1 MAIDNIDTAILRQ
14 LQIDGRMS
22 YRELGET
29 VGLSSTAV
37 AARMD
42 RLIENGVISGFQVN
56 IDHRALGKMI
66 HALVDIRFNQ
76 STYSDEFVE
85 NLASLDNIERAWCVT
100 GPFDCNLEIWVP
112 TTEDLDNTLAAIK
125 RTGDVAELQTRLVLT
140 TLKA

>member
-1 MAIDNIDTAILRQ
+1 MVIDDIDTAILRQ
-14 LQIDGRMS
+14 LQIDGRMT
-22 YRELGET
+22 YRQLGES

-42 RLIENGVISGFQVN
+42 RLVESGVISGFQVN
-56 IDHRALGKMI
+56 IDHHALGKMI

-85 NLASLDNIERAWCVT
+85 NLALLDNVERAWCVT

-112 TTEDLDNTLAAIK
+112 TPEDLDKTLAAIK

>member
-1 MAIDNIDTAILRQ
+1 MAIDEIDAAILRQ

-29 VGLSSTAV
+29 VGLSSTAA

-42 RLIENGVISGFQVN
+42 RLVESGVISGFRAT

-66 HALVDIRFNQ
+66 HAIVDIRFNQ
-76 STYSDEFVE
+76 STYSDQFVE
-85 NLASLDNIERAWCVT
+85 NLALLDNVERAWCVT

-112 TTEDLDNTLAAIK
+112 TPQDLDETLAAIK

-140 TLKA
+140 DLKA